1 MASIHGGSGNELF
14 YHGSGHLKTRSKDL
28 VPPHG
33 KVIVAIQTLEDV
45 KFDQLVADTTGAS
58 NVVDQTSPVD
68 TRGDGIAYFGTAA
81 QTRANGLDQSD
92 SSVESV
98 PVANT
103 VVFPK
108 GITVYG
114 RCPRVSLH
122 DDSADYTHGIIVY
135 YGPQ

>member
-14 YHGSGHLKTRSKDL
+14 YHGSGHIKEIASDL

-45 KFDQLVADTTGAS
+45 KFDQLVADTSGAS
-58 NVVDQTSPVD
+58 SLVNQDDPD
-68 TRGDGIAYFGTAA
+68 TRGDGIAYFGTAT
-81 QTRANGLDQSD
+81 QTRANGLDQSN

-98 PVANT
+98 AVAND
-103 VVFPK
+103 VIFPK

-114 RCPRVSLH
+114 RWTRVSLH
-122 DDSADYTHGIIVY
+122 GSGDYTHGIIVY

>member
-14 YHGSGHLKTRSKDL
+14 YHGSGHIKAIASDL

-45 KFDQLVADTTGAS
+45 KFDQLVADTSGAS
-58 NVVDQTSPVD
+58 NVVDQTTPD
-68 TRGDGIAYFGTAA
+68 TRGDGIAYFGTEA
-81 QTRANGLDQSD
+81 QTRANGLDQSN
-92 SSVESV
+92 SSVESEV
-98 PVANT
+98 VANT
-103 VVFPK
+103 VGFPA

-114 RCPRVSLH
+114 RWTRVSLES
-122 DDSADYTHGIIVY
+122 DSTHGIIVY